1 MNLSSGCA
9 RTDPD
14 YREWY
19 TICHWNRRKNDIYFI
34 IKSMLVYSLY
44 LVKELLYYSACMN
57 IISLGPTCE
66 LFHPIVYLSS
76 MFDIDQG
83 ISCP

>member
-19 TICHWNRRKNDIYFI
+19 TIYRRKSDTYFI

-44 LVKELLYYSACMN
+44 LVKELLYYPACMN
-57 IISLGPTCE
+57 IISLGPTRE
-66 LFHPIVYLSS
+66 LFHPIVCLSS
-76 MFDIDQG
+76 MFDIDQE